1 MAKRRDPEELRGG
14 VPAAMMAEPV
24 EPVPPVSVVLDYFAL
39 DTGTRLELLTRTNP
53 NLARAAQ
60 IGYIFTN
67 HIKPTA
73 ERNGQ
78 SLYVSGR
85 VEQLERLAVSIDSG
99 GRLDMIAALD
109 AGGSLPGEYYDK
121 SEDKKQFAPADD

>member
-14 VPAAMMAEPV
+14 TPAAMMAEPV

-60 IGYIFTN
+60 IASIFAN
-67 HIKPTA
+67 NIKTA
-73 ERNGQ
+73 EGGRCKHVPN
-78 SLYVSGR
+78 R